1 MKEQN
6 IVKHFD
12 NGWIV
17 GLTSR
22 NDVVV
27 ESPNK
32 NTFFPYLHPN
42 GSDLI
47 DGTWDNNEGRR
58 TEEMPMAVKLFV
70 KDLLER
76 RKRLRNETYAE
87 REIFE
92 DEEDLD
98 DSLNYPPT
106 MEDLGFGDGV
116 AKLDCSGDE
125 I

>member
-22 NDVVV
+22 NDAVV

-32 NTFFPYLHPN
+32 NTFFPYLNPN
-42 GSDLI
+42 GSELI

-58 TEEMPMAVKLFV
+58 TEEMPVAVKLFV

-76 RKRLRNETYAE
+76 RKKLRNETYAE
-87 REIFE
+87 REVFE
-92 DEEDLD
+92 DED
-98 DSLNYPPT
+98 DADDECLRPPT

-116 AKLDCSGDE
+116 AHLDLGEAD
-125 I
+125 